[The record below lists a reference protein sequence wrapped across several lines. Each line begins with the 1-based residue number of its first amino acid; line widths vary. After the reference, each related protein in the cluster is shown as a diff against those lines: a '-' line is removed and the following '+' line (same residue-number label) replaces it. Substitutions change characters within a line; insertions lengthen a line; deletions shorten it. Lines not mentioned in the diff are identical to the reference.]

1 MKAYQR
7 LLKKA
12 ESFLPNTPTIIQPQ
26 RSNTGLFMLAGGFA
40 AGILAGAALGL
51 LFAPNKGTETRRA
64 IGSTAKDFGNT
75 VAEKARLSAD
85 RIATLKDQAVDTVK
99 SKLGKNTIQETVPVV

>member
-12 ESFLPNTPTIIQPQ
+12 ESFLPHTPTIIQPR
-26 RSNTGLFMLAGGFA
+26 RSNTGIFLLAGGFV
-40 AGILAGAALGL
+40 AGIVAGAALGL
-51 LFAPNKGTETRRA
+51 LFAPSKGTETRRA
-64 IGSTAKDFGNT
+64 IGSSAKDFGNT
-75 VAEKARLSAD
+75 VAEKARLGAD

-99 SKLGKNTIQETVPVV
+99 SKLGKNSTAETVPVV